1 MKKNKIEIKLIKV
14 NRNPKEKYV
23 NINYYF
29 QLLIINNDTFL
40 TEKII
45 EKNIQFQNL
54 KYKTKIIQLSEFSKI
69 IKANFL
75 QEHYPNEQELIYY
88 KDYSPKEIY
97 LDLKELNR
105 DYLYKIETSLIE
117 KIPNTQLENEF
128 YKSSQILFFP
138 KKGLITEKIINQL
151 YKERYKPK
159 RLFSKSEKDNIN
171 NLNSKMK
178 MEGLDTFL
186 DEKTIK
192 NFTYEGRTYDNI
204 HQFVDSKYKTSK
216 LMTDLRKKKFFFLLK
231 LHFFLMKK
239 LNILKM
245 KIIILFY
252 KMNGLWDLFILMI
265 IIIIN
270 IKVISFII

>member
-29 QLLIINNDTFL
+29 QLLIINNYTFL

-117 KIPNTQLENEF
+117 KIPNIQLENEF

-159 RLFSKSEKDNIN
+159 RFFSKSEKDNIN

-192 NFTYEGRTYDNI
+192 NLTYEGRTYDNI

-216 LMTDLRKKKFFFLLK
+216 LMTDLRKKK
-231 LHFFLMKK
+231 
-239 LNILKM
+239 
-245 KIIILFY
+245 ILFSTQTS
-252 KMNGLWDLFILMI
+252 LFFDEKTKYTKNENNNPFLQNEWFMGPIYSYDY
-265 IIIIN
+265 N
-270 IKVISFII
+270 YNKY